1 MFKRFLLSVYGIIL
15 FQTLFSQ
22 IPSGYYDSATGTG
35 YTLKTQLYNIIKGH
49 TELSYTPG
57 LWNAYYTTDVDVYYE
72 NDGSVLDI
80 YSENPTG
87 TDPYNFELGTDQD
100 DGTNVPE
107 GEHYNREHSF
117 PRNWFGG
124 EVAPMN
130 TDIFHIYP
138 TDKVVNNERS
148 NWPYGE
154 VNSPTWTSANGSKKG
169 PCSYPG
175 YTGTV
180 FEPID
185 EFKGDLARTYFYM
198 ATRYENVIATWP
210 GSDML
215 DGSNGQCFTSW
226 ALNMLLDWHYSD
238 PVSQKE
244 IDRNNEIYD
253 NYQNNRNPFI
263 DHPEYVAK
271 IWGGGGNSLPS
282 ISGIVIN
289 PATPTSS
296 DAVSVSATITDSD
309 GSITAA
315 ELHWGLNSGSLT
327 NTIAMSVSSGNTYI
341 TNSNIIAQANGVTVY
356 YEIKATDNESGVN
369 TSAIQSYI
377 VHDGGSSDELLNED
391 FTTCPSAGWL
401 IYSVAGSENWECGT
415 GYMQV
420 NAFGSDV
427 ACDDWLISPAQNLDL
442 YKDEILTFTSWTK
455 YSDSFNPPIELIYST
470 NYSGSDDPS
479 SANWT
484 ELSATWPAQNS
495 QTITNSGNID
505 ISGINGANVYFAFH
519 YISSGTGSGTST
531 LWEID
536 NVVITGNLITNES
549 PSISNIQKSPDSPTS
564 EENVT
569 ISATITDPDG
579 SISSAV
585 IKWGTSAG
593 SYPNTITMTGAGNN
607 YSGTIGAQAAGA
619 TVYFILEATDNESA
633 KTTSTEQSYVVSSTA
648 NENPVITNI
657 TFSPLNPESTESVSV
672 SATITDSDG
681 SISSAGIKWGT
692 STGSYPNTIAMAGVS
707 NNYSGII
714 GAQAAGTTVYFII
727 EATDNESAKT
737 TSTEQSYVVSSTA
750 NENPVIT
757 NITFS
762 PSSPESTESVS
773 VSATITD
780 LDGSISTASIKWGT
794 TSGTYSNTVN
804 MSNTGA
810 NYSGIIPAQ
819 TNGTHVYFII
829 SATDNNGGNS
839 ESAEYD
845 YEVFD
850 PTLLPPAISNVSI
863 NPANP
868 TADDNVIVSGSVS
881 DEDGTIET
889 VILKWKVAGGTFT
902 DVNMNLS
909 GDKYYGQIP
918 KQTAGTTIN
927 YTVVATDNDS
937 QQATQDGVYTVS
949 QTNGIN
955 DITNQKL
962 NLYPNPV
969 KNILNISIQDYSGSI
984 DIKIYDIL
992 GKMVYKEKL
1001 QIANKNS
1008 IKLDGLDSGIYFIN
1022 FEIDNKLI
1030 TKQIIVDK

>member
-1 MFKRFLLSVYGIIL
+1 MFKRFLFSVVGIIF

-57 LWNAYYTTDVDVYYE
+57 LWDAYYTTDVDVYYE

-100 DGTNVPE
+100 DGSDVPE

-215 DGSNGQCFTSW
+215 DGSNDQCFTSW
-226 ALNMLLDWHYSD
+226 ALNMLLDWHNND

-263 DHPEYVAK
+263 DHPEYVAQ

-282 ISGIVIN
+282 ISGIAIN
-289 PATPTSS
+289 PAVPTSS

-309 GSITAA
+309 GSISAA

-327 NTIAMSVSSGNTYI
+327 NTITMTVSSGNIYTTNTNI
-341 TNSNIIAQANGVTVY
+341 TAQANGATVF
-356 YEIKATDNESGVN
+356 YEIEATDNESGVN
-369 TSAIQSYI
+369 TTAIQSYI
-377 VHDGGSSDELLNED
+377 VNDGGSSNELLNED
-391 FTTCPSAGWL
+391 FTTCPATGWL
-401 IYSVAGSENWECGT
+401 TYSVAGSENWECGT

-442 YKDEILTFTSWTK
+442 YEDEILTFTSRTK
-455 YSDSFNPPIELIYST
+455 YSDSYNPPIELLYST
-470 NYSGSDDPS
+470 NYSGTGDPS

-484 ELSATWPAQNS
+484 ELSATWSAQNS
-495 QTITNSGNID
+495 QTTTNSGNID
-505 ISGINGANVYFAFH
+505 VSGINGANVYFAFH
-519 YISSGTGSGTST
+519 YISSGTGSGSSA

-536 NVVITGNLITNES
+536 DVIITGNAITNES
-549 PSISNIQKSPDSPTS
+549 PSISNIQKSPASPTN
-564 EENVT
+564 EESVT
-569 ISATITDPDG
+569 ISATITDSDG

-585 IKWGTSAG
+585 IKWGTSTG
-593 SYPNTITMTGAGNN
+593 SYPNTITMTGADNS
-607 YSGTIGAQAAGA
+607 YSGTIGAQ
-619 TVYFILEATDNESA
+619 
-633 KTTSTEQSYVVSSTA
+633 
-648 NENPVITNI
+648 P
-657 TFSPLNPESTESVSV
+657 
-672 SATITDSDG
+672 
-681 SISSAGIKWGT
+681 
-692 STGSYPNTIAMAGVS
+692 
-707 NNYSGII
+707 
-714 GAQAAGTTVYFII
+714 AGTTVYFII

-737 TSTEQSYVVSSTA
+737 TSAEQSYVVSSTA

-757 NITFS
+757 NIAFS
-762 PSSPESTESVS
+762 PANPESTESVS
-773 VSATITD
+773 VTATITD
-780 LDGSISTASIKWGT
+780 SDGSISTASVKWGT
-794 TSGTYSNTVN
+794 TSGTYSNSVN
-804 MSNTGA
+804 MSNSGD

-819 TNGTHVYFII
+819 ANGTNVYFII
-829 SATDNNGGNS
+829 SATDNSGGNS

-845 YEVFD
+845 YEVSD
-850 PTLLPPAISNVSI
+850 PTLLPPTISNVSI

-868 TADDNVIVSGSVS
+868 TADDNVIVSGSIS
-881 DEDGTIET
+881 DDDGTIET
-889 VILKWKVAGGTFT
+889 VILKWKVVGGTFT

-927 YTVVATDNDS
+927 YTVVAIDNDS

-949 QTNGIN
+949 QTNGIT

-962 NLYPNPV
+962 KLYPNPV
-969 KNILNISIQDYSGSI
+969 KNILNISIQDFTGSI

-992 GKMVYKEKL
+992 GTMVYTEQL
-1001 QIANKNS
+1001 QIANTNS

-1022 FEIDNKLI
+1022 FEMDNKLI

>member
-57 LWNAYYTTDVDVYYE
+57 LWDAYYTTDVDVYYE

-80 YSENPTG
+80 YSENPAG

-100 DGTNVPE
+100 DGSNVPE

-154 VNSPTWTSANGSKKG
+154 VNTPTWTSANGSKKG

-215 DGSNGQCFTSW
+215 DGSNDQCFTSW
-226 ALNMLLDWHYSD
+226 ALNMLLDWHYND

-263 DHPEYVAK
+263 DHPEYVSQ

-282 ISGIVIN
+282 ISGIAFN
-289 PATPTSS
+289 PAEPESTE
-296 DAVSVSATITDSD
+296 SVTVTAAITDSD
-309 GSITAA
+309 GSITTAY
-315 ELHWGLNSGSLT
+315 
-327 NTIAMSVSSGNTYI
+327 V
-341 TNSNIIAQANGVTVY
+341 
-356 YEIKATDNESGVN
+356 
-369 TSAIQSYI
+369 
-377 VHDGGSSDELLNED
+377 
-391 FTTCPSAGWL
+391 
-401 IYSVAGSENWECGT
+401 
-415 GYMQV
+415 
-420 NAFGSDV
+420 
-427 ACDDWLISPAQNLDL
+427 
-442 YKDEILTFTSWTK
+442 
-455 YSDSFNPPIELIYST
+455 
-470 NYSGSDDPS
+470 
-479 SANWT
+479 
-484 ELSATWPAQNS
+484 
-495 QTITNSGNID
+495 
-505 ISGINGANVYFAFH
+505 
-519 YISSGTGSGTST
+519 
-531 LWEID
+531 
-536 NVVITGNLITNES
+536 
-549 PSISNIQKSPDSPTS
+549 
-564 EENVT
+564 
-569 ISATITDPDG
+569 
-579 SISSAV
+579 
-585 IKWGTSAG
+585 KWGTASETYSNSVNMSNSRG
-593 SYPNTITMTGAGNN
+593 N
-607 YSGTIGAQAAGA
+607 YSGT
-619 TVYFILEATDNESA
+619 
-633 KTTSTEQSYVVSSTA
+633 
-648 NENPVITNI
+648 
-657 TFSPLNPESTESVSV
+657 
-672 SATITDSDG
+672 
-681 SISSAGIKWGT
+681 
-692 STGSYPNTIAMAGVS
+692 
-707 NNYSGII
+707 
-714 GAQAAGTTVYFII
+714 
-727 EATDNESAKT
+727 
-737 TSTEQSYVVSSTA
+737 
-750 NENPVIT
+750 
-757 NITFS
+757 
-762 PSSPESTESVS
+762 
-773 VSATITD
+773 
-780 LDGSISTASIKWGT
+780 
-794 TSGTYSNTVN
+794 
-804 MSNTGA
+804 
-810 NYSGIIPAQ
+810 IPAQ

-829 SATDNNGGNS
+829 SATDNSGGNS
-839 ESAEYD
+839 QSAEYD
-845 YEVFD
+845 YEVSD
-850 PTLLPPAISNVSI
+850 PTLLPPTISNVSI

-881 DEDGTIET
+881 DDDGTIET
-889 VILKWKVAGGTFT
+889 VVLKWKVDGGTFT
-902 DVNMNLS
+902 GVNMNLS

-937 QQATQDGVYTVS
+937 QQATQDGIYTVS
-949 QTNGIN
+949 QTNGITDN
-955 DITNQKL
+955 TNQKL
-962 NLYPNPV
+962 KLYPNPV
-969 KNILNISIQDYSGSI
+969 KNILNISIQDFTGSI

-1001 QIANKNS
+1001 QIANTNS

-1030 TKQIIVDK
+1030 TKQIIFDK